1 MVENE
6 PPPGAVKRGQARCGP
21 LSGRIC
27 AIALQAIRRYRF
39 RRDRHH
45 LVSFLYYVSICIVI
59 HDTTKYIT
67 SPHFLSKVQ
76 HPVLIAVR
84 VGYQTGPS
92 NPPLPHGRRRPR
104 NKYGEARRRR
114 HGVSGMPVTNTP
126 TCSSRI
132 DPHRVESD
140 SSDFFR
146 GRGPAGRNPTASI
159 ARWREGKLPHSV
171 DLNAQRYWMAPNIS
185 QDRPPPAFAGCWP
198 IRTGS
203 T

>member
-1 MVENE
+1 MGEPFSNFPNAFTDSTSIDYLNLISRQLLNLGVTNTPTCSSRIDPHRVESDRSDFF
-6 PPPGAVKRGQARCGP
+6 RGRGPAGRNPTASIARWREG
-21 LSGRIC
+21 
-27 AIALQAIRRYRF
+27 
-39 RRDRHH
+39 
-45 LVSFLYYVSICIVI
+45 
-59 HDTTKYIT
+59 
-67 SPHFLSKVQ
+67 
-76 HPVLIAVR
+76 
-84 VGYQTGPS
+84 
-92 NPPLPHGRRRPR
+92 PLPHGRRRPR

>member
-76 HPVLIAVR
+76 HA
-84 VGYQTGPS
+84 G
-92 NPPLPHGRRRPR
+92 
-104 NKYGEARRRR
+104 
-114 HGVSGMPVTNTP
+114 
-126 TCSSRI
+126 
-132 DPHRVESD
+132 PHRSE
-140 SSDFFR
+140 
-146 GRGPAGRNPTASI
+146 GRVPNWPIKSPASAWKT
-159 ARWREGKLPHSV
+159 
-171 DLNAQRYWMAPNIS
+171 
-185 QDRPPPAFAGCWP
+185 PPP
-198 IRTGS
+198 
-203 T
+203 